1 MNRELEQRLEAQAK
15 ASAFDLLLE
24 HNKIELPETLVNSE
38 ANQLAHKAHAG
49 HDHGEHHHHD
59 IEPHLEEAR
68 KRVALGLLLSEIV
81 SVHDLKADADKV
93 RANIDRMAEQF
104 GADQKEDFVNWYY
117 SQPERLTEIENSV
130 LENEIVDWIFNQ
142 AIVEEQESDFDTAMN
157 PGSN

>member
-1 MNRELEQRLEAQAK
+1 
-15 ASAFDLLLE
+15 
-24 HNKIELPETLVNSE
+24 
-38 ANQLAHKAHAG
+38 AHAG